1 MTITTVVVKIKK
13 RKYTGIYL
21 YNTTPININNSII
34 LLKNIDID
42 MTFFM
47 RAFQNHGANDDHFQE
62 RLEILVGLKFFTR
75 YWKHYLLRYKN

>member
-62 RLEILVGLKFFTR
+62 RLEISVNHGWSLTFFPIFENVE
-75 YWKHYLLRYKN
+75 L